1 MPAPSVS
8 VLIPSYNCA
17 RYLPETIESVL
28 AQNLRDFELVIL
40 DDRSSDSSN
49 DVLERYARRDERI
62 RYRLNESNLGLVEN
76 WNACLRAAR
85 GKYVKFLHSDDKLT
99 RPTALEQLVALFE
112 ERPSASLAVCAR
124 EIIDENSRRVRIK
137 GYAGR
142 RLTASGA
149 AAIAHTV
156 GSGSNLIGEPSCVLF
171 RRADAERGFDPRY
184 RQLVD
189 LEMWFHLLRCG
200 DLVFTPQCLCA
211 FRRHDRQQSNV
222 NRASG
227 AHSNEFSELVTAYAD
242 SARELDDPGL
252 LTAWSYR
259 LRRLDLTA
267 KTQPLVREL
276 DTRLGSARRL
286 RRFVYGLGRPVS
298 NLRHR
303 LRLHH

>member
-1 MPAPSVS
+1 MSAPSVS

-28 AQNLRDFELVIL
+28 AQSFRDFELVIL

-49 DVLERYARRDERI
+49 EVLERYARRDERI
-62 RYRLNESNLGLVEN
+62 RYRLNERNLGLVEN
-76 WNACLRAAR
+76 WNACLGAAR
-85 GKYVKFLHSDDKLT
+85 GRYVKFLHSDDKLT
-99 RPTALEQLVALFE
+99 RPTALEQMVALLE
-112 ERPSASLAVCAR
+112 GQPAASLAVCAR

-137 GYAGR
+137 GFAGR
-142 RLTASGA
+142 RLTVSGA
-149 AAIAHTV
+149 EAIAQTV
-156 GSGSNLIGEPSCVLF
+156 GTGSNLIGEPSCVLF
-171 RRADAERGFDPRY
+171 RRVDAERGFDPRY

-200 DLVFTPQCLCA
+200 DLVFTPECLCA

-227 AHSNEFSELVTAYAD
+227 AHADELAELVTAYAD
-242 SARELDDPGL
+242 TARQLNDSGL

-267 KTQPLVREL
+267 ETQTLLREI
-276 DTRLGSARRL
+276 DARLGAARPL
-286 RRFVYGLGRPVS
+286 HHFVYALGRPVS
-298 NLRHR
+298 NLQRR
-303 LRLHH
+303 MRLHR